1 MARNRRRKEETGELR
16 NMSDAD
22 LLKDLEE
29 THRQL
34 FTARLQVTTR
44 QMANTS
50 LPRKLRRRVARIKT
64 IQRER
69 QLAAHRAALEGGA

>member
-1 MARNRRRKEETGELR
+1 MARKRKRKEENDELR

-22 LLKDLEE
+22 LLKDLED

-50 LPRKLRRRVARIKT
+50 LPRKLRHRIARIKT

-69 QLAAHRAALEGGA
+69 QLAVHRAALAEG